1 MPALGAFAFFDKI
14 YAQYCY
20 YCDFI
25 AWIWRTSDYLYIT
38 ITASNAIIYA
48 FSFIVIS
55 QIIDADL
62 KLNLIGIA
70 LLTAY
75 LTYLIVRVIFK

>member
-1 MPALGAFAFFDKI
+1 MPALGTFAFFDKI

-38 ITASNAIIYA
+38 LPRRTQSYMPL
-48 FSFIVIS
+48 IS
-55 QIIDADL
+55 
-62 KLNLIGIA
+62 
-70 LLTAY
+70 
-75 LTYLIVRVIFK
+75 